1 MSGEQELARLGAYV
15 DGELGLQAALEVE
28 QDMERDPQLRAEV
41 QRLRELSA
49 LVREQAD
56 YHAAPAALRA
66 RVEAALPPRPAPAR
80 RSDETRRPVAP
91 RRIGRPAALA
101 TLALAVLVAAALL
114 VGGSQTW
121 LASRAQAQLQAE
133 VIASHVRSTL
143 GQHLVDIASS
153 DHHVVKPWL
162 SARLDFSPTIP
173 EPLPPGVVF
182 VGGRIDY
189 LDDRPVAA
197 LNYRLR
203 AHVIDA
209 FTWPDPGAD
218 NPPAASAQRGWHLLH
233 WRRDGMAWWLISDLD
248 MPELRQIAAD
258 FAAKPLSR

>member
-1 MSGEQELARLGAYV
+1 MIGETELARLGAYV
-15 DGELGLQAALEVE
+15 DGELSLQAALEVE
-28 QDMERDPQLRAEV
+28 QDLERDPRLRAEV

-49 LVREQAD
+49 TVREQAD

-66 RVEAALPPRPAPAR
+66 RLDAALPPQPAPSVRDGAA
-80 RSDETRRPVAP
+80 RRPVAA
-91 RRIGRPAALA
+91 RWIGRPPALA
-101 TLALAVLVAAALL
+101 MLALAALVAAVLL
-114 VGGSQTW
+114 VGGGQAW
-121 LASRAQAQLQAE
+121 LASRGQAQLQAE

-182 VGGRIDY
+182 VGGRIDF

-209 FTWPDPGAD
+209 FTWPDPGPD
-218 NPPAASAQRGWHLLH
+218 TPPAGSAQRGWHLLH

-248 MPELRQIAAD
+248 MPELRQIATD
-258 FAAKPLSR
+258 FAATPVSR